1 MTGPEPTA
9 AERRQER
16 DLDRLVFFSDAVMA
30 IAITLLVIDLRLPA
44 LPPITTEA
52 ELRAALADLAPR
64 VFSFVLSF
72 AVIGLWWS
80 THHRFF
86 GSVVRLDPT
95 LLVLNL
101 AFLGAIAFLPF
112 PTSVLGSTLLPT
124 SVVIY
129 AATNAVIGYLIATMR
144 ANNLYRF
151 DVGGAIAERHALLG
165 PTVPLDEY
173 RRRTTRTLIA
183 PSVFAAS
190 IPLAYVNPVVA
201 AWSWNLVWVVI
212 LLTRRLRGPSGPY

>member
-1 MTGPEPTA
+1 MTGPERTA
-9 AERRQER
+9 AERRQDR

-52 ELRAALADLAPR
+52 ELRSALADLAPR

-86 GSVVRLDPT
+86 GSVVRLDTT

-124 SVVIY
+124 SVAIY

-144 ANNLYRF
+144 A
-151 DVGGAIAERHALLG
+151 IAERHALLD

>member
-124 SVVIY
+124 SVAIY

-144 ANNLYRF
+144 
-151 DVGGAIAERHALLG
+151 AIAERHALLG